1 MTAAAATL
9 PPLTVYRRLLRYSL
23 AHWPMFLAAVAGM
36 VLFALSETAFAWLMK
51 PLLDG
56 SFVERDPG
64 IIRWMPPLVL
74 GLFLLRGAAA
84 FLSDYYM
91 ADVGQRVIK
100 TIRTELFDHFLRL
113 PTAFYDR
120 NASGQLLSSL
130 TFNVDQVANA
140 ATQAV
145 TVMIRDSLKVVGF
158 MALMFYLN
166 ARLAIFAL
174 LITPVIALLIR
185 WISKRF
191 RRISTRIQH
200 SMGEL
205 TTASEEMIKGQRL
218 AKVFG
223 AQDYEARRFEQVN
236 ERNRQLL
243 MKRAL
248 TQAASNPVVQ
258 LVAAVPMAGIV
269 YVATNASISG
279 AMTPGAFAAFLGG
292 MVGLLNP
299 LKQLTTVN
307 ATLQRGIAAAGS
319 IFALLEVAG
328 EADTG
333 RHAAGR
339 VRGEIAFEGVRLSYD
354 PAKGEVLKGIDLAVA
369 PGQTVAL
376 VGRSGSGKTSLVNLL
391 PRFYEAQAGRIL
403 IDGVDLRDYRL
414 RDLRRQ
420 IAVVGQEVILFND
433 SVAANIAYGEDPRVV
448 MPRIE
453 AAARAAHAWE
463 FIEKLPQGLWTPVGQ
478 HGVLLSG
485 GQRQRL
491 AIARALFK
499 DAPILILDEAT
510 SALDTESE
518 RHIQAAFEVL
528 MRGRTTL
535 VIAHRLSTITRA
547 DCIVVMQD
555 GRIVEQGTHVRLL
568 AENGPYAELY
578 RLQFNDM
585 EAAG

>member
-1 MTAAAATL
+1 MTGRPASMA
-9 PPLTVYRRLLRYSL
+9 PLAIYRRLLRYSL
-23 AHWPMFLAAVAGM
+23 VHWRLFLVAVVGM
-36 VLFALSETAFAWLMK
+36 VLFAMSETAFAWLMK

-56 SFVERDPG
+56 SFVERDPT

-84 FLSDYYM
+84 FVSDYYM

-113 PTAFYDR
+113 PSSFYDR

-145 TVMIRDSLKVVGF
+145 TVMIRDSIKVVGF
-158 MALMFYLN
+158 MGLMFYLN
-166 ARLAIFAL
+166 AKLAVFAVL
-174 LITPVIALLIR
+174 VSPLIAVLIR
-185 WISKRF
+185 WISGRF

-205 TTASEEMIKGQRL
+205 TGASEEMIKGQRL

-223 AQDYEARRFEQVN
+223 AQDHESRRFDRVN

-248 TQAASNPVVQ
+248 TQAASNPVIQ
-258 LVAAVPMAGIV
+258 LIAAVPMAGIV
-269 YVATNASISG
+269 YVATNDSISG
-279 AMTPGAFAAFLGG
+279 AMTPGAFAAFLGA

-319 IFALLEVAG
+319 IFALLEVDAEPDSG
-328 EADTG
+328 QQPLVRAKGAVCFE
-333 RHAAGR
+333 R
-339 VRGEIAFEGVRLSYD
+339 VHFAYD
-354 PAKGEVLKGIDLAVA
+354 PAKGEVLKGIDLAIE
-369 PGQTVAL
+369 PGQTIAL

-391 PRFYEAQAGRIL
+391 PRFYEPQAGRIL
-403 IDGVDLRDYRL
+403 VDGIDIREYRL
-414 RDLRRQ
+414 ADLRRQ
-420 IAVVGQEVILFND
+420 LAVVGQEVVLFND
-433 SVAANIAYGEDPRVV
+433 SVAANIAYGEDPAQVMERV
-448 MPRIE
+448 E

-478 HGVLLSG
+478 QGVLLSG
-485 GQRQRL
+485 GQRQRV

-510 SALDTESE
+510 SALDTEAE
-518 RHIQAAFEVL
+518 RHIQAALETL
-528 MRGRTTL
+528 MRNRTTL
-535 VIAHRLSTITRA
+535 VIAHRLSTVTRA
-547 DCIVVMQD
+547 DSIVVMQD
-555 GRIVEQGTHVRLL
+555 GWIVEQGSHARLL
-568 AENGPYAELY
+568 ENNGPYAELY
-578 RLQFNDM
+578 RLQFQEM
-585 EAAG
+585 EATG

>member
-9 PPLTVYRRLLRYSL
+9 PLLTVYRRLLRYSL
-23 AHWPMFLAAVAGM
+23 AHWPMFLGAVAGM

-185 WISKRF
+185 WIRKRF

>member
-1 MTAAAATL
+1 MTHRLASMA
-9 PPLTVYRRLLRYSL
+9 PLAIYRRLLRYSL
-23 AHWPMFLAAVAGM
+23 AHWPLFLVAVVGM

-56 SFVERDPG
+56 SFVERDPT

-74 GLFLLRGAAA
+74 GLFLLRGASA
-84 FLSDYYM
+84 FVSDYYM

-113 PTAFYDR
+113 PSSFYDL

-145 TVMIRDSLKVVGF
+145 TVMIRDSIKVVGF

-166 ARLAIFAL
+166 AKLAVFAVL
-174 LITPVIALLIR
+174 VIPLIAVLIR
-185 WISKRF
+185 WISGRF

-205 TTASEEMIKGQRL
+205 TGASEEMIKGQRL

-223 AQDYEARRFEQVN
+223 AQDYESRRFDRVN

-248 TQAASNPVVQ
+248 TQAASNPVIQ
-258 LVAAVPMAGIV
+258 LIAAIPMAGIV
-269 YVATNASISG
+269 YVATNDSISG
-279 AMTPGAFAAFLGG
+279 TMTPGAFAAFLGA

-319 IFALLEVAG
+319 IFALLGV
-328 EADTG
+328 EAEPDSGQHPLG
-333 RHAAGR
+333 RAKGA
-339 VRGEIAFEGVRLSYD
+339 VCFEKVHFAYD
-354 PAKGEVLKGIDLAVA
+354 PAKGEVLKGIDLAIE
-369 PGQTVAL
+369 PGQTIAL

-391 PRFYEAQAGRIL
+391 PRFYEPQAGRIL
-403 IDGVDLRDYRL
+403 VDGVDIRDHRL
-414 RDLRRQ
+414 ADLRRQ
-420 IAVVGQEVILFND
+420 IAVVGQEVVLFND
-433 SVAANIAYGEDPRVV
+433 SVAANIAYGENPAQVMERV
-448 MPRIE
+448 E

-463 FIEKLPQGLWTPVGQ
+463 FIEKLPKGLWTPVGQ
-478 HGVLLSG
+478 QGVLLSG

-510 SALDTESE
+510 SALDTEAE
-518 RHIQAAFEVL
+518 RHIQAAFEAL
-528 MRGRTTL
+528 MQDRTTL
-535 VIAHRLSTITRA
+535 VIAHRLSTVTRA
-547 DCIVVMQD
+547 DSIVVLQD
-555 GRIVEQGTHVRLL
+555 GRIVEQGSHARLL
-568 AENGPYAELY
+568 ANNGPYAELY
-578 RLQFNDM
+578 RLQFREM
-585 EAAG
+585 EATG

>member
-1 MTAAAATL
+1 MTDRLASMA
-9 PPLTVYRRLLRYSL
+9 PLAIYRRLLRYSL
-23 AHWPMFLAAVAGM
+23 AHWRLFLVAVVGM
-36 VLFALSETAFAWLMK
+36 VLFAVSETAFAWLMK

-56 SFVERDPG
+56 SFVERDPT

-74 GLFLLRGAAA
+74 GLFLLRGASA
-84 FLSDYYM
+84 FVSDYYM

-113 PTAFYDR
+113 PSSFYDR

-145 TVMIRDSLKVVGF
+145 TVMIRDSIKVVGF
-158 MALMFYLN
+158 MGLMFYLN
-166 ARLAIFAL
+166 ARLAVFAVL
-174 LITPVIALLIR
+174 VIPLIAVLIR
-185 WISKRF
+185 WISGRF

-205 TTASEEMIKGQRL
+205 TGASEEMIKGQRL
-218 AKVFG
+218 AKVYG
-223 AQDYEARRFEQVN
+223 AQDYESRRFDRVN

-248 TQAASNPVVQ
+248 TQAASNPVIQ
-258 LVAAVPMAGIV
+258 LIAAIPMAGIV
-269 YVATNASISG
+269 YVATNDSISG
-279 AMTPGAFAAFLGG
+279 TMTPGAFAAFLGA

-319 IFALLEVAG
+319 IFALLGVDAEPDSG
-328 EADTG
+328 QHPLG
-333 RHAAGR
+333 RAKGA
-339 VRGEIAFEGVRLSYD
+339 VCFEKVHFAYD
-354 PAKGEVLKGIDLAVA
+354 PAKGEVLKGIDLAIE
-369 PGQTVAL
+369 PGQTIAL

-391 PRFYEAQAGRIL
+391 PRFYEPQAGRIL
-403 IDGVDLRDYRL
+403 VDGVDIRDHRL
-414 RDLRRQ
+414 ADLRRQ
-420 IAVVGQEVILFND
+420 IAVVGQEVVLFND
-433 SVAANIAYGEDPRVV
+433 SVAANIAYGEDPAQVMERV
-448 MPRIE
+448 E

-478 HGVLLSG
+478 QGVLLSG

-510 SALDTESE
+510 SALDTEAE
-518 RHIQAAFEVL
+518 RHIQAAFEAL
-528 MRGRTTL
+528 MQDRTTL
-535 VIAHRLSTITRA
+535 VIAHRLSTVTRA
-547 DCIVVMQD
+547 DSIVVMQD
-555 GRIVEQGTHVRLL
+555 GRIVEQGSHARLL
-568 AENGPYAELY
+568 ANKGPYAELY
-578 RLQFNDM
+578 RLQFREM
-585 EAAG
+585 EATG

>member
-1 MTAAAATL
+1 MTDRLASMA
-9 PPLTVYRRLLRYSL
+9 PLAIYRRLLRYSL
-23 AHWPMFLAAVAGM
+23 AHWHLFLVAVVGM

-56 SFVERDPG
+56 SFVERDPT

-84 FLSDYYM
+84 FVSDYYM

-113 PTAFYDR
+113 PSSFYDL

-145 TVMIRDSLKVVGF
+145 TVMIRDSIKVVGF
-158 MALMFYLN
+158 MGLMFYLN
-166 ARLAIFAL
+166 ARLAVFAVL
-174 LITPVIALLIR
+174 VIPLIAVLIR
-185 WISKRF
+185 WISGRF

-205 TTASEEMIKGQRL
+205 TGASEEMIKGQRL

-223 AQDYEARRFEQVN
+223 AQDYESRRFDRVN

-248 TQAASNPVVQ
+248 TQAASNPVIQ
-258 LVAAVPMAGIV
+258 LIAAIPMAGIV
-269 YVATNASISG
+269 YVATNDSISG
-279 AMTPGAFAAFLGG
+279 TMTPGAFAAFLGA

-319 IFALLEVAG
+319 IFALLGVDAEPDSG
-328 EADTG
+328 QKPLG
-333 RHAAGR
+333 RAKGAVCFER
-339 VRGEIAFEGVRLSYD
+339 VRFAYD
-354 PAKGEVLKGIDLAVA
+354 PAKGEVLKGIDLAIE
-369 PGQTVAL
+369 PGQTIAL

-391 PRFYEAQAGRIL
+391 PRFYEPQAGRIL
-403 IDGVDLRDYRL
+403 VDGVDIRDHRL
-414 RDLRRQ
+414 ADLRRQ
-420 IAVVGQEVILFND
+420 IAVVGQEVVLFND
-433 SVAANIAYGEDPRVV
+433 SVAANIAYGEDPAQVMERV
-448 MPRIE
+448 E

-478 HGVLLSG
+478 QGVLLSG

-491 AIARALFK
+491 AIARAILK
-499 DAPILILDEAT
+499 NAPVLILDEAT
-510 SALDTESE
+510 DRKS
-518 RHIQAAFEVL
+518 
-528 MRGRTTL
+528 
-535 VIAHRLSTITRA
+535 
-547 DCIVVMQD
+547 VV
-555 GRIVEQGTHVRLL
+555 
-568 AENGPYAELY
+568 
-578 RLQFNDM
+578 
-585 EAAG
+585 

>member
-1 MTAAAATL
+1 MA
-9 PPLTVYRRLLRYSL
+9 PLAIYRRLLRYSL
-23 AHWPMFLAAVAGM
+23 AHWHLFLVAVVGM

-56 SFVERDPG
+56 SFVERDPT

-74 GLFLLRGAAA
+74 GLFLLRGASA
-84 FLSDYYM
+84 FVSDYYM

-113 PTAFYDR
+113 PSSFYDL

-145 TVMIRDSLKVVGF
+145 TVMIRDSIKVVGF

-166 ARLAIFAL
+166 AKLAVFAVL
-174 LITPVIALLIR
+174 VIPLIAVLIR
-185 WISKRF
+185 WISGRF

-205 TTASEEMIKGQRL
+205 TGASEEMIKGQRL

-223 AQDYEARRFEQVN
+223 AQDYESRRFDRVN

-248 TQAASNPVVQ
+248 TQAASNPVIQ
-258 LVAAVPMAGIV
+258 LIAAIPMAGIV
-269 YVATNASISG
+269 YVATNDSISG
-279 AMTPGAFAAFLGG
+279 TMTPGAFAAFLGA

-319 IFALLEVAG
+319 IFALLGVDAEPDSG
-328 EADTG
+328 QHPLG
-333 RHAAGR
+333 RAKGA
-339 VRGEIAFEGVRLSYD
+339 VCFEKVHFAYD
-354 PAKGEVLKGIDLAVA
+354 PAKGEVLKGIDLAIE
-369 PGQTVAL
+369 PGQTIAL

-391 PRFYEAQAGRIL
+391 PRFYEPQAGRIL
-403 IDGVDLRDYRL
+403 VDGVDIRDHRL
-414 RDLRRQ
+414 ADLRRQ
-420 IAVVGQEVILFND
+420 IAVVGQEVVLFND
-433 SVAANIAYGEDPRVV
+433 SVAANIAYGEDPAQVMERV
-448 MPRIE
+448 E

-478 HGVLLSG
+478 QGVLLSG

-510 SALDTESE
+510 SALDTEAE
-518 RHIQAAFEVL
+518 RHIQAAFEAL
-528 MRGRTTL
+528 MQDRTTL
-535 VIAHRLSTITRA
+535 VIAHRLSTVTRA
-547 DCIVVMQD
+547 DSIVVMQD
-555 GRIVEQGTHVRLL
+555 GRIVEQGSHARLL
-568 AENGPYAELY
+568 ANKGPYAELY
-578 RLQFNDM
+578 RLQFREM
-585 EAAG
+585 EATG

>member
-1 MTAAAATL
+1 
-9 PPLTVYRRLLRYSL
+9 
-23 AHWPMFLAAVAGM
+23 
-36 VLFALSETAFAWLMK
+36 
-51 PLLDG
+51 
-56 SFVERDPG
+56 
-64 IIRWMPPLVL
+64 
-74 GLFLLRGAAA
+74 
-84 FLSDYYM
+84 
-91 ADVGQRVIK
+91 
-100 TIRTELFDHFLRL
+100 
-113 PTAFYDR
+113 
-120 NASGQLLSSL
+120 
-130 TFNVDQVANA
+130 
-140 ATQAV
+140 
-145 TVMIRDSLKVVGF
+145 
-158 MALMFYLN
+158 
-166 ARLAIFAL
+166 
-174 LITPVIALLIR
+174 
-185 WISKRF
+185 
-191 RRISTRIQH
+191 
-200 SMGEL
+200 
-205 TTASEEMIKGQRL
+205 
-218 AKVFG
+218 
-223 AQDYEARRFEQVN
+223 
-236 ERNRQLL
+236 
-243 MKRAL
+243 
-248 TQAASNPVVQ
+248 
-258 LVAAVPMAGIV
+258 MAGIV

-279 AMTPGAFAAFLGG
+279 AMTPGAFAAFLGA

-328 EADTG
+328 ETDTG
-333 RHAAGR
+333 RQRAGR
-339 VRGEIAFEGVRLSYD
+339 VRGEIGFEGVRLSYD
-354 PAKGEVLKGIDLAVA
+354 PAKGEVLRGIDLSVA

-391 PRFYEAQAGRIL
+391 PRFYELQAGRIL
-403 IDGVDLRDYRL
+403 IDGVDVRDYRL

-420 IAVVGQEVILFND
+420 IAVVGQEVVLFND
-433 SVAANIAYGEDPRVV
+433 SVAANIAYGENPDAV

-463 FIEKLPQGLWTPVGQ
+463 FIEKLPQGVWTPVGQ

-535 VIAHRLSTITRA
+535 VIAHRLSTVTRA

-555 GRIVEQGTHVRLL
+555 GRIVEQGTHARLL
-568 AENGPYAELY
+568 ANNGPYAELY

-585 EAAG
+585 DAAG

>member
-23 AHWPMFLAAVAGM
+23 AHWPMFLAAVGGM
-36 VLFALSETAFAWLMK
+36 MLFALSETAFAWLMK

-56 SFVERDPG
+56 SFVQRDPAV
-64 IIRWMPPLVL
+64 IRWMPPLVL
-74 GLFLLRGAAA
+74 GLFLLRGVAA
-84 FLSDYYM
+84 FISDYYM

-113 PTAFYDR
+113 PSAFYDR

-174 LITPVIALLIR
+174 LIAPVIAVLIR

-200 SMGEL
+200 SMGDL

-223 AQDYEARRFEQVN
+223 AQDYEARRFDQVN

-248 TQAASNPVVQ
+248 TQAASNPVIQ
-258 LVAAVPMAGIV
+258 LIAAIPMAGIV

-279 AMTPGAFAAFLGG
+279 AMTPGAFAAFLGA

-319 IFALLEVAG
+319 IFALLEVPG
-328 EADTG
+328 ETDTG
-333 RHAAGR
+333 RHVARR

-354 PAKGEVLKGIDLAVA
+354 PAKGEVLKGIDLSVA
-369 PGQTVAL
+369 SGQTVAL

-403 IDGVDLRDYRL
+403 IDGVDVRDYRL
-414 RDLRRQ
+414 HDLRRQ
-420 IAVVGQEVILFND
+420 IAVVGQEVVLFND
-433 SVAANIAYGEDPRVV
+433 SVAANIAYGEDPRAV

-463 FIEKLPQGLWTPVGQ
+463 FIEKLPQGIWTPVGQ

-528 MRGRTTL
+528 MRDRTTL

-555 GRIVEQGTHVRLL
+555 GRIVEQGGHARLL
-568 AENGPYAELY
+568 ANAGPYAELY
-578 RLQFNDM
+578 RLQFRDM
-585 EAAG
+585 EATG

>member
-23 AHWPMFLAAVAGM
+23 AHWPMFLGAVAGM

-420 IAVVGQEVILFND
+420 IAVVGQEVVLFND

-568 AENGPYAELY
+568 ADNGPYAELY

>member
-1 MTAAAATL
+1 MIERSAAMA
-9 PPLTVYRRLLRYSL
+9 PLAIYRRLLRYSL
-23 AHWPMFLAAVAGM
+23 AHWHLFFVAVVGM
-36 VLFALSETAFAWLMK
+36 VLFAMSETAFAWLMK

-56 SFVERDPG
+56 SFVERDPA

-84 FLSDYYM
+84 FVSDYYM

-100 TIRTELFDHFLRL
+100 TIRTELFDHFLCL
-113 PTAFYDR
+113 PSSFYDR

-145 TVMIRDSLKVVGF
+145 TVMIRDSIKVVGF

-166 ARLAIFAL
+166 AKLAVFAVL
-174 LITPVIALLIR
+174 VIPLIAVLIR
-185 WISKRF
+185 WISGRF

-205 TTASEEMIKGQRL
+205 TGASEEMIKGQRL

-223 AQDYEARRFEQVN
+223 AQDYESRRFDRVN

-248 TQAASNPVVQ
+248 TQAASNPVIQ
-258 LVAAVPMAGIV
+258 LIAAIPMAGIV
-269 YVATNASISG
+269 YVATNDSISG
-279 AMTPGAFAAFLGG
+279 AMTPGAFAAFLGA

-319 IFALLEVAG
+319 IFALLEVDAEPDSG
-328 EADTG
+328 QQPLG
-333 RHAAGR
+333 RAKGA
-339 VRGEIAFEGVRLSYD
+339 VRFEKVRFAYD
-354 PAKGEVLKGIDLAVA
+354 PAKGEVLKGIDLAIE
-369 PGQTVAL
+369 PGQTIAL

-391 PRFYEAQAGRIL
+391 PRFYEPQAGRIML
-403 IDGVDLRDYRL
+403 DGVDIRDYRL
-414 RDLRRQ
+414 ADLRRQ
-420 IAVVGQEVILFND
+420 IAVVGQEVVLFND
-433 SVAANIAYGEDPRVV
+433 SVAANIAYGEDPAQAIERVEV
-448 MPRIE
+448 
-453 AAARAAHAWE
+453 AARAAHAWE

-478 HGVLLSG
+478 QGVLLSG

-510 SALDTESE
+510 SALDTEAE
-518 RHIQAAFEVL
+518 RHIQAALETL
-528 MRGRTTL
+528 MRNRTTL
-535 VIAHRLSTITRA
+535 VIAHRLSTVTRA
-547 DCIVVMQD
+547 DSIVVMQD
-555 GRIVEQGTHVRLL
+555 GRIVEQGSHARLL
-568 AENGPYAELY
+568 ANNGAYAELH
-578 RLQFNDM
+578 RLQFREM
-585 EAAG
+585 EATG

>member
-248 TQAASNPVVQ
+248 TQAASNQVVQ